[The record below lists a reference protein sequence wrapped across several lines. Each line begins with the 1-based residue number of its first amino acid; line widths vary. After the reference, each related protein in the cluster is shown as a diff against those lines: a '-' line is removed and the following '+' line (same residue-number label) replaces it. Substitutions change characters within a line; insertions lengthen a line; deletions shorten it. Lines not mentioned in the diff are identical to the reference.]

1 MSAQEAPDR
10 GPQRCRGSRDFLHQ
24 PVICPRP
31 GQAFSLPPPSSS
43 PSLPFLSLSHT
54 KRTLLPKKR
63 PLHPSTSPSRSAP
76 PRRTSSQHFFQLDN
90 PRICQRGK
98 RRESGRGSQDRKLV
112 SHSSRCPTAGGG
124 EGGEPARS
132 LAQALP
138 QSLSISP
145 LEDPLSSKS
154 WEKEDQSGTL
164 AAGGSDSL
172 ADETQKGDCR
182 ESPGRAEG
190 QKSPLPPLPA
200 HISPARMRAP
210 IHQPLPLD
218 AKPSGSEL

>member
-1 MSAQEAPDR
+1 MARA
-10 GPQRCRGSRDFLHQ
+10 GF
-24 PVICPRP
+24 
-31 GQAFSLPPPSSS
+31 PSSS
-43 PSLPFLSLSHT
+43 PVLQPLVAFPQPLAH

-76 PRRTSSQHFFQLDN
+76 PRRTSFQHFFQLDN
-90 PRICQRGK
+90 PRICQRRE

-145 LEDPLSSKS
+145 QEDPLSSKS

-172 ADETQKGDCR
+172 AEETQKGDCR
-182 ESPGRAEG
+182 ASQGCSEG
-190 QKSPLPPLPA
+190 QKSTLPPLPA
-200 HISPARMRAP
+200 LIFTSSDAGTHPPAASPRCEAFR
-210 IHQPLPLD
+210 
-218 AKPSGSEL
+218 E